1 MIFSL
6 TAEQK
11 CAAAAVTAG
20 CAADLPTASGEDE
33 DQLATAQSP
42 DEDEGEL
49 LTTQH
54 RQLSAATAQ
63 SPDEDEGELLPAQHR
78 IKGCYTGIIVHIQF
92 ACVV

>member
-1 MIFSL
+1 VKVFVIFSL

-49 LTTQH
+49 L
-54 RQLSAATAQ
+54 
-63 SPDEDEGELLPAQHR
+63 PAQHR